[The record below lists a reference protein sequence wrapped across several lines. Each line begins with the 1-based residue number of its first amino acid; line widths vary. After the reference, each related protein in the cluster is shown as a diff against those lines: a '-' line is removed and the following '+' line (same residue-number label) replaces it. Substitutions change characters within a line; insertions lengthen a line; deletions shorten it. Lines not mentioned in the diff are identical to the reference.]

1 MKINWNLSIVFTAF
15 LLLSLTYWNYQNRV
29 YDWDMPGYIGSVL
42 EYEFSDAPDKIR
54 TITYT
59 SIEKE
64 AFPIH
69 YADLIGTSP
78 RDIPRQYFEK
88 NTQAFTEQLPYFQ
101 IKVGYNLVIFLFYQL
116 GATLPMSVLLV
127 SLTSYFLSGLLF
139 FYILKLIFPRSYLA
153 VIVLTFCAFILPPM
167 TYMSRVSTPDMFIFQ
182 FILILIIGLL
192 KKWKSW
198 IMFSILFT
206 ITFIRPD
213 YITLTLTY
221 LCAIFLFSYIEKRK
235 FDIKLVCQG
244 IILLVLYFV
253 IMKFYHYPGWKDLF
267 YDSFISRRPILSA
280 QPANFGL
287 KEYLDIIYIKIIYF
301 KKVTLLLAL
310 MICVIFWVSK
320 DLWTRMISLLF
331 VINVYIKFFF
341 FPQSAALRFFFPFIF
356 PVFIMMLYA
365 ISQKYNGFR
374 VNKIQ

>member
-1 MKINWNLSIVFTAF
+1 MKINWNLSILFTAF
-15 LLLSLTYWNYQNRV
+15 LLLALTYWNYQNRV

-42 EYEFSDAPDKIR
+42 EYDNSKSPDEIR

-78 RDIPRQYFEK
+78 RDIPRQFFKK

-101 IKVGYNLVIFLFYQL
+101 IKVGYNLVILLFYKL

-127 SLTSYFLSGLLF
+127 SLISYFISGLLF
-139 FYILKLIFPRSYLA
+139 FFIVKLIFPEKYLIA
-153 VIVLTFCAFILPPM
+153 VLLTFCAFILPPM

-182 FILILIIGLL
+182 FILILIVGLL
-192 KKWKSW
+192 KKWNSW
-198 IMFSILFT
+198 VMFFLLFT

-213 YITLTLTY
+213 YITMTLTY
-221 LCAIFLFSYIEKRK
+221 LFSIFLFQYFKERK
-235 FDIKLVCQG
+235 LDFKLIFQG
-244 IILLVLYFV
+244 IILLALYFV

-267 YDSFISRRPILSA
+267 YDSFISRRPIMSA

-301 KKVTLLLAL
+301 KKVTLSLAI
-310 MICVIFWVSK
+310 MVSVIFWLSK
-320 DLWTRMISLLF
+320 DLWTRIISLLF

-374 VNKIQ
+374 LNKIQ